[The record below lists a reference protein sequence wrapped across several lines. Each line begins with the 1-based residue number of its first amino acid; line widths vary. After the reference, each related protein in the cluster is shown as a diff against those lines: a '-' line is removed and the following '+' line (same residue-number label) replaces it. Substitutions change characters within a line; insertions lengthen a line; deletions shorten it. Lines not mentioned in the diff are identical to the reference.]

1 MPSNLPFSHKK
12 ESSESSLG
20 GSADNSYLCMT
31 PSPSAA
37 NGSVL
42 TRSGSSLSSKKPERS
57 QSFITHVQQPTPTIE
72 SSPYLDMAPAT
83 TVTAVTS
90 NSSSPYLDMK
100 PANNTNSDSAYLD
113 MAPIGSSKS
122 DTGSVGRP
130 AASPHPIPIPQ
141 SSPYMDMAP
150 QANSLSSSPYMD
162 MAPCRSTE
170 NVMSSSFQGLSM
182 TGGDNK
188 HQYVDMTG
196 GGSLRTSTISVQGLC
211 RLLLL
216 RCALCP
222 ENLVSSQPDIDY
234 LILAVRRFV

>member
-83 TVTAVTS
+83 TVTAATS

-113 MAPIGSSKS
+113 MPLHTLYLSHSLLHIW
-122 DTGSVGRP
+122 TWLHRLI
-130 AASPHPIPIPQ
+130 ASAHHLTWIW
-141 SSPYMDMAP
+141 
-150 QANSLSSSPYMD
+150 
-162 MAPCRSTE
+162 
-170 NVMSSSFQGLSM
+170 
-182 TGGDNK
+182 
-188 HQYVDMTG
+188 
-196 GGSLRTSTISVQGLC
+196 LRVEAQKT
-211 RLLLL
+211 
-216 RCALCP
+216 
-222 ENLVSSQPDIDY
+222 
-234 LILAVRRFV
+234 